1 MDRKD
6 FESLLKKYPDCISD
20 GKKLKSYIR
29 DLYPD
34 TPKAIMNTLMTM
46 ADDGIISQMQKNG
59 QSTLLLTQFKKN
71 LVDDYGL
78 SEQIIEKCFEIVV
91 GVESTDTSIATRD
104 EYSND
109 SGQTPFVEQEYDSNI
124 FEIENGV
131 LLKYNWYDDD
141 QRESVV
147 IPHGISSIGEYAFS
161 ECEFT
166 SIVIP
171 NGVKT
176 IGEGAFYYCTSLEKI
191 EFPEGLE
198 SIEDGAF
205 YGCESLKRVVLPQG
219 ITHIGRD
226 AFRECSEL
234 KRAIIPNSVLAIEE
248 YTFYDCTNL
257 SVISIG
263 DNVTYIGGYAFDN
276 TEWYRRQPN
285 GLLYIGNIA
294 YQYKGTMPS
303 NTTINIRENT
313 RGIAGHAFADCKGL
327 ESIIIPDGVCNI
339 GEVAFY
345 GCEDLKKITIPNSV
359 DYIGDDAFRG
369 CDNLIIYCERE
380 REPESWKGSTWNP
393 DNRPVAWSLN
403 KYI

>member
-6 FESLLKKYPDCISD
+6 FELLLNKYPDCVSN
-20 GKKLKSYIR
+20 GKKLKSYIK

-59 QSTLLLTQFKKN
+59 QSAVLLSRLKKT

-78 SEQIIEKCFEIVV
+78 SEQIIEKCFEIIVID
-91 GVESTDTSIATRD
+91 GMESIDTTIATRD

-109 SGQTPFVEQEYDSNI
+109 SRQTPFDEQEYDSNI

-131 LLKYNWYDDD
+131 LLKYNWCDDD

-147 IPHGISSIGEYAFS
+147 IPHGVSRIGEYAFS

-205 YGCESLKRVVLPQG
+205 YGCESLKRIVLPQG

-234 KRAIIPNSVLAIEE
+234 KRAIIPNSVLSIEE

-263 DNVTYIGGYAFDN
+263 DNATYIGGYAFDN

-294 YQYKGTMPS
+294 YKYKGTMPS

-313 RGIAGHAFADCKGL
+313 RGIAGYAFADCKGL
-327 ESIIIPDGVCNI
+327 ESIIIPDGVRNI

-380 REPESWKGSTWNP
+380 REPESWKGSCWNN
-393 DNRPVAWSLN
+393 DNRPVVWGVKN
-403 KYI
+403 

>member
-6 FESLLKKYPDCISD
+6 FESLLNKYPDCVSD
-20 GKKLKSYIR
+20 GKKLKSYIK

-59 QSTLLLTQFKKN
+59 QSLLILTQFKKN

-78 SEQIIEKCFEIVV
+78 SEQIIDKCLEIVV
-91 GVESTDTSIATRD
+91 GVESTDTAIATRD
-104 EYSND
+104 ESSND
-109 SGQTPFVEQEYDSNI
+109 SSQTTFVEQEYDSNI

-147 IPHGISSIGEYAFS
+147 IPHEVSSIGEYAFS
-161 ECEFT
+161 EYGFT

-176 IGEGAFYYCTSLEKI
+176 IGEGAFYYCTFLEKV
-191 EFPEGLE
+191 EFSEGLE
-198 SIEDGAF
+198 SIRDGAF
-205 YGCESLKRVVLPQG
+205 YGCESLRRVVLPQSV
-219 ITHIGRD
+219 THIGQD

-234 KRAIIPNSVLAIEE
+234 KRAIIPNSVLSIEAHA
-248 YTFYDCTNL
+248 FCDCTNL

-263 DNVTYIGGYAFDN
+263 DNVTYIGLCAFDH
-276 TEWYRRQPN
+276 TEWYRKQPN
-285 GLLYIGNIA
+285 GLLYIGNVA

-313 RGIAGHAFADCKGL
+313 IGIAGGAFSNCKGL
-327 ESIIIPDGVCNI
+327 ESIIIPYGVRNI
-339 GEVAFY
+339 GDDAFY
-345 GCEDLKKITIPNSV
+345 YCEDLKKLTIPNSV
-359 DYIGDDAFRG
+359 DYIGDFAFSG
-369 CDNLIIYCERE
+369 CDNLVIYCERE
-380 REPESWKGSTWNP
+380 SEPDSWKGSCWNH
-393 DNRPVAWSLN
+393 DNRPVVWGV
-403 KYI
+403 KK